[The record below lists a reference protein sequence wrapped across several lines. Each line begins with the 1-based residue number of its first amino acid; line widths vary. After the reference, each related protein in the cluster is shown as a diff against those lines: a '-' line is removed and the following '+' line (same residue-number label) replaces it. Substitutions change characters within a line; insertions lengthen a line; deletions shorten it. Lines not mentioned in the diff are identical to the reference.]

1 MLALR
6 VQVMKES
13 KSPGQLGRITKDE
26 KKHPRQKLGDGQSG
40 IAKGT
45 VRWMIHAKDKTLSS
59 CIGTSSDVQQASCF
73 HSR

>member
-26 KKHPRQKLGDGQSG
+26 KNHPRQKLGD
-40 IAKGT
+40 
-45 VRWMIHAKDKTLSS
+45 DK
-59 CIGTSSDVQQASCF
+59 VE
-73 HSR
+73 